1 MIIFP
6 FKLWNKIVYIFL
18 GGWGGGLKLIFYK
31 KLLHNNSCSSFRT
44 VIKYMIFQIN
54 ENCVEFKAPMK
65 RKLCLKVPELISIKK
80 EIYAVF
86 TVFMIILSM
95 LRKEEQLYHKNII
108 VTRR

>member
-1 MIIFP
+1 
-6 FKLWNKIVYIFL
+6 
-18 GGWGGGLKLIFYK
+18 
-31 KLLHNNSCSSFRT
+31 
-44 VIKYMIFQIN
+44 MIFQIN

-95 LRKEEQLYHKNII
+95 LRKEEQHLPQEHYCNQTITAFLI
-108 VTRR
+108 AL

>member
-1 MIIFP
+1 M
-6 FKLWNKIVYIFL
+6 KIVL
-18 GGWGGGLKLIFYK
+18 NLKLREEEVVFKSTRIDFYK
-31 KLLHNNSCSSFRT
+31 
-44 VIKYMIFQIN
+44 
-54 ENCVEFKAPMK
+54 
-65 RKLCLKVPELISIKK
+65 KK